1 MSVSAFDL
9 FDSERDDIQ
18 EVIRLSDDDYESL
31 TWSGQKAVVRDET
44 TLWLTLMDE

>member
-31 TWSGQKAVVRDET
+31 T
-44 TLWLTLMDE
+44 